1 MGHLVQNIPPRPLSN
16 KLKDLLHGKPYQ
28 AFVMQIYEILQ
39 FHITPRV
46 SSIEHIDILAAALIC
61 LVEFW
66 FDDDLGPYVKTL
78 LA

>member
-1 MGHLVQNIPPRPLSN
+1 MGHLVENIPPRPLST
-16 KLKDLLHGKPYQ
+16 KLKDLLHGKPYK
-28 AFVMQIYEILQ
+28 AFPMQIYEILR
-39 FHITPRV
+39 FHVTPRV
-46 SSIEHIDILAAALIC
+46 SSTENIDILAAALIC